1 MVQYTKLWGG
11 SMNFIFYENGK
22 DFVDENLDLLLKKEW
37 LNNLI
42 VGNCADAVEAT
53 FGEDWLFGAVKN
65 NDITE
70 LILLYRAP
78 WKLTLYSPTGNTS
91 DELYKYAAEEV
102 YKLNNHLP
110 GVNTENIIGN
120 KFAKYYCELSN
131 QTYKVH
137 IPMRILVLEKLA
149 EPKLRNDVTYRR
161 ATEADLDTLIKFQ
174 KNFNLEALHEEKT
187 EEEILAAINRSMER
201 GYFLLEK
208 DGKIVAQ
215 TVSTRRLIKGKG
227 VSGVYTPPEERHKGY
242 AYNLVYRVSKE
253 LLDNG
258 AEYCVLYTDD
268 SNPISNHVYEK
279 IGYVRKADTSDID
292 FI

>member
-1 MVQYTKLWGG
+1 M
-11 SMNFIFYENGK
+11 
-22 DFVDENLDLLLKKEW
+22 
-37 LNNLI
+37 
-42 VGNCADAVEAT
+42 
-53 FGEDWLFGAVKN
+53 
-65 NDITE
+65 
-70 LILLYRAP
+70 
-78 WKLTLYSPTGNTS
+78 
-91 DELYKYAAEEV
+91 
-102 YKLNNHLP
+102 
-110 GVNTENIIGN
+110 
-120 KFAKYYCELSN
+120 
-131 QTYKVH
+131 
-137 IPMRILVLEKLA
+137 
-149 EPKLRNDVTYRR
+149 
-161 ATEADLDTLIKFQ
+161 
-174 KNFNLEALHEEKT
+174 
-187 EEEILAAINRSMER
+187 AAINRSMER

>member
-1 MVQYTKLWGG
+1 MD
-11 SMNFIFYENGK
+11 FIFYDNGK
-22 DFVDENLDLLLKKEW
+22 DFVSENLDLLTEKEW

-42 VGNCADAVEAT
+42 VGNCEEAVNNVY
-53 FGEDWLFGAVKN
+53 GDDWLFGAIKN
-65 NDITE
+65 NGTTE
-70 LILLYRAP
+70 LIILYRAP
-78 WKLTLYSPTGNTS
+78 WKLTLYSPTNNTS
-91 DELYKYAAEEV
+91 DELYKFAAEEV

-110 GVNTENIIGN
+110 GVNTENVIGN
-120 KFAKYYCELSN
+120 KFSKYYCELSH

-149 EPKLRNDVTYRR
+149 KPQLRDDVTYRR
-161 ATEADLDTLIKFQ
+161 ATIDDMPILKKF
-174 KNFNLEALHEEKT
+174 NVEFYSEALGEEKT
-187 EEEILAAINRSMER
+187 ENEVEENILKNLEK
-201 GYFLLEK
+201 GYYLLEK

-215 TVSTRRLIKGKG
+215 TVSTRKLRKGKG
-227 VSGVYTPPEERHKGY
+227 VSGVYTPKDERQKGY

-253 LLDNG
+253 FLDNG

-279 IGYVRKADTSDID
+279 IGYERKADTSDID

>member
-1 MVQYTKLWGG
+1 
-11 SMNFIFYENGK
+11 MNFVFYENGK
-22 DFVDENLDLLLKKEW
+22 DFVDENLTLLQEKEW

-42 VGNCADAVEAT
+42 VGNCADAVDAVS
-53 FGEDWLFGAVKN
+53 GEDWLFGAVKN

-70 LILLYRAP
+70 LIILYRAP

-174 KNFNLEALHEEKT
+174 KDFNLEALHEEKT
-187 EEEILAAINRSMER
+187 EEEIMAAINRSMEK

-215 TVSTRRLIKGKG
+215 TVSTRKLKKGKG
-227 VSGVYTPPEERHKGY
+227 ISGVYTPPEERHKGY

-253 LLDNG
+253 FLDNG
-258 AEYCVLYTDD
+258 AEYCVLFTDD

-279 IGYVRKADTSDID
+279 IGYERKADTSDID

>member
-1 MVQYTKLWGG
+1 
-11 SMNFIFYENGK
+11 MNFVFYEKGS
-22 DFVDENLDLLLKKEW
+22 DFVAENEKLLLEKEW
-37 LNNLI
+37 LNNLM
-42 VGNCADAVEAT
+42 VGNCADALDAVS
-53 FGEDWLFGAVKN
+53 GDDWLFGAVKN
-65 NDITE
+65 NNVTE
-70 LILLYRAP
+70 LIILYRAP
-78 WKLTLYSPTGNTS
+78 WKLTLYSPTDNTS
-91 DELYKYAAEEV
+91 DELFKFAAEEV
-102 YKLNNHLP
+102 YKLNKHIP
-110 GVNTENIIGN
+110 GVNAENTIAE
-120 KFAKYYCELSN
+120 KFSKFYCKLSN

-149 EPKLRNDVTYRR
+149 EPKLRDDVTYRR
-161 ATEADLDTLIKFQ
+161 ATEADMDTLIKFQ
-174 KNFNLEALHEEKT
+174 KDFNVEALHEEKP
-187 EEEILAAINRSMER
+187 EEEVMAAINRSMER

-215 TVSTRRLIKGKG
+215 TVSTRKLKRGKG
-227 VSGVYTPPEERHKGY
+227 VSGVYTPPEERYKGY

-279 IGYVRKADTSDID
+279 IGYVRKVDTSDID